1 MYQKLCHVKR
11 IHYDKV
17 NISIAYANFSTWP
30 IRKDKSDISGRLR
43 SFYTIQ
49 YKKASSAKVCV
60 TLFLDLSIFRRREA
74 LMIYIFSPIFC
85 HPFISSR
92 KKSEKRKWLLMVAH
106 SNIVHSQKRLWAK
119 NAPPSCL
126 HTLMVSLKK
135 LCTRK
140 KSSHIES
147 YLENT
152 SASIFSQA

>member
-1 MYQKLCHVKR
+1 MPLYQKLCHVKR

-92 KKSEKRKWLLMVAH
+92 KKKWKEKMTFDGSTQQYSTLSKAFV
-106 SNIVHSQKRLWAK
+106 SQK
-119 NAPPSCL
+119 
-126 HTLMVSLKK
+126 
-135 LCTRK
+135 CT
-140 KSSHIES
+140 SFLLAHIDGLS
-147 YLENT
+147 
-152 SASIFSQA
+152 